1 MKATAMTKDN
11 RNNSDRRKTPTP
23 IISRYTLYGGRRK
36 IIQRDYDKG
45 KHLFVDLY
53 STRLFIAVLA
63 LLLLSVFDAYMTLTL
78 INKGSVFEANPFM
91 AYFLDYGIF
100 HFTVAKLIMTISS
113 ICILCLF
120 KNVRLTRIGLPVAIN
135 IYILIVV
142 YEFFLFLM

>member
-1 MKATAMTKDN
+1 MKASTITKDS
-11 RNNSDRRKTPTP
+11 RNHSDRRKTPTP
-23 IISRYTLYGGRRK
+23 IISRHSLYGGQRK
-36 IIQRDYDKG
+36 IIRRDYEKG

-63 LLLLSVFDAYMTLTL
+63 LLLLSCFDAYMTLTL
-78 INKGSVFEANPFM
+78 IQKGSVYEANPFM

-100 HFTVAKLIMTISS
+100 HFTAAKLIITIAS

-135 IYILIVV
+135 IYILIVA
-142 YEFFLFLM
+142 YEFYLFLI